1 MEKKLF
7 DIKESSPESEEE
19 VIEFKNFLLSLKP
32 KDSPRQNPAS
42 NRFRFK
48 VSVPE
53 RITKP
58 NARKKL
64 MKKII
69 HPINPEKENPVMYSE
84 TQPTESPVIDTS
96 VTDAPTEQAQ
106 VLDFP
111 YEVEQSDYHEEQQEH
126 DDRSAE
132 EDAVHQIVDVQA
144 DSPDEQES
152 FEEEP
157 HEPIAEGTPEIIQEE
172 PHSEIPPHPNQR
184 KDRIMATNAVQELR
198 AKILEEKK
206 TTSLPKLAVLCK
218 INYFTIL
225 AIANGTSQRLTSR
238 VENNLREYFAKK
250 HPAASS
256 APAKKAPVVPTTVPT
271 TQPTIPPLKFYF
283 ADSLPAEISA
293 TRARLKYLE
302 TIEEAEKAYL
312 KALSQKPF

>member
-19 VIEFKNFLLSLKP
+19 VTEFKNFLLSLKP

-69 HPINPEKENPVMYSE
+69 HPINPEEEIPVMYSE

-96 VTDAPTEQAQ
+96 VLDAPTEQAQ
-106 VLDFP
+106 LLDFP
-111 YEVEQSDYHEEQQEH
+111 DEVEPLDYLEEQQEH
-126 DDRSAE
+126 DDPNDTEDVAQQITDVE
-132 EDAVHQIVDVQA
+132 ETAFDTH
-144 DSPDEQES
+144 ES

-157 HEPIAEGTPEIIQEE
+157 HEPIAEGTPEIRHEE
-172 PHSEIPPHPNQR
+172 RHSETPYHTPQR
-184 KDRIMATNAVQELR
+184 KDRIMVTNTVQELR

-225 AIANGTSQRLTSR
+225 AIANGTSKRLTSR

-250 HPAASS
+250 HPAAAS
-256 APAKKAPVVPTTVPT
+256 ASVKKAPVVQKTMPT
-271 TQPTIPPLKFYF
+271 TQPSITPLKFYF
-283 ADSLPAEISA
+283 ADSLPAEIAA